1 MTKIVTT
8 LELEELVEDMFEN
21 YVTLS
26 SDDRDTTE
34 KLKEVIGHEL
44 IQKADIEDIK
54 HWVKEGLAKRAA
66 SYLEQIQDMVG

>member
-8 LELEELVEDMFEN
+8 LELEELVEDMFDN
-21 YVTLS
+21 YITLS
-26 SDDRDTTE
+26 SDDMDTTE

-44 IQKADIEDIK
+44 IHKADIEDIK

-66 SYLEQIQDMVG
+66 SYLEQIQDMMG

>member
-21 YVTLS
+21 YVTFT
-26 SDDRDTTE
+26 SDNDDTTK
-34 KLKEVIGHEL
+34 KLKEVIGEQL
-44 IQKADIEDIK
+44 VDKTDVVDIK

-66 SYLEQIQDMVG
+66 SYLEQIQKMVK